1 MPNTPY
7 YVARTR
13 GSSWVVALLAVL
25 VLALAGFLAWQRYA
39 GRGGSAPAE
48 LPRATAPTSVP
59 SVQQPLL
66 PATASPVL
74 ADARAG
80 TPSPT
85 PPVAGKPG
93 TMRFPDGS
101 TRPALNG
108 VTEVLEI
115 PWPSDRPWSPVAD
128 QVHHNGVDW
137 FRHVDGSFSTTIV
150 RKEEVS
156 GRTVQMPLCFTPAPA
171 VGTPSMRQPAA
182 PAGAPAAA
190 PSGSDPR

>member
-13 GSSWVVALLAVL
+13 GSSWVVALLAVV
-25 VLALAGFLAWQRYA
+25 VLALAGLFAWHRYT
-39 GRGGSAPAE
+39 GRGGAAPAE

-59 SVQQPLL
+59 SVPSPS
-66 PATASPVL
+66 PAVAAPIV

-108 VTEVLEI
+108 VTVALEI
-115 PWPSDRPWSPVAD
+115 PWPSDRPWSPVAE

-171 VGTPSMRQPAA
+171 VGTPSMRQPAGSNVPPGQTA
-182 PAGAPAAA
+182 P
-190 PSGSDPR
+190 R

>member
-7 YVARTR
+7 YVARTN
-13 GSSWVVALLAVL
+13 GSSWLVALVAVL
-25 VLALAGFLAWQRYA
+25 VLALAGFFAWHRYS
-39 GRGGSAPAE
+39 GRGGAPPAE
-48 LPRATAPTSVP
+48 LPRASPPAAVP
-59 SVQQPLL
+59 SVQQPPL
-66 PATASPVL
+66 PAVASPMV

-80 TPSPT
+80 AAATT

-115 PWPSDRPWSPVAD
+115 PWPSDRPWSPVVE
-128 QVHHNGVDW
+128 QVHHNNVDW
-137 FRHVDGSFSTTIV
+137 FRHADGSFSTTIV

-156 GRTVQMPLCFTPAPA
+156 GRMVQMPLCYTPAPA
-171 VGTPSMRQPAA
+171 VGTPTLRQPA
-182 PAGAPAAA
+182 PG
-190 PSGSDPR
+190 PSGPPGSGAR

>member
-25 VLALAGFLAWQRYA
+25 VLALAGFLAWQRYV
-39 GRGGSAPAE
+39 GRGGAAPAE

-59 SVQQPLL
+59 SVQQPL
-66 PATASPVL
+66 PAVAAPVVDDAHAGASS
-74 ADARAG
+74 
-80 TPSPT
+80 TT
-85 PPVAGKPG
+85 PPIAGKQG

-182 PAGAPAAA
+182 PAAA